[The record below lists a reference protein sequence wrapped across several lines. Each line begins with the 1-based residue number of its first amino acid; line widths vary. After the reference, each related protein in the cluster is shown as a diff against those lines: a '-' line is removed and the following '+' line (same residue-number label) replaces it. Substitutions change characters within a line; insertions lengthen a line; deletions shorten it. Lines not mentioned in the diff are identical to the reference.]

1 MTAFRPIRPDLDPGF
16 FLSTESNV
24 VPLHR
29 PATPLACRWSIDS
42 TGRLSCR
49 WERAPAQ
56 KCNNQRRSSALVAAL
71 RTINKVR

>member
-24 VPLHR
+24 VLLHR
-29 PATPLACRWSIDS
+29 PATTLACCWSVDS

-49 WERAPAQ
+49 WERVPARTKVQ
-56 KCNNQRRSSALVAAL
+56 QSTTKLGAGRSVAFDQQ
-71 RTINKVR
+71 

>member
-29 PATPLACRWSIDS
+29 PATTLACHWSVDS
-42 TGRLSCR
+42 IGHLSCR
-49 WERAPAQ
+49 WERVPARTKVQ
-56 KCNNQRRSSALVAAL
+56 QSTAKLGASRSIAFDQQ
-71 RTINKVR
+71 